1 MRRWERTLDT
11 DHTVRASP
19 WLPPSRVGRRPW
31 RATRVRVSTLADDLL
46 SVSSFR
52 SPGIAKMKNARRVQL
67 PVVQTDGGEEV
78 VHDYH
83 PAYVVWELTLRC
95 DQPCTHCGSRAGDA
109 RPAELSTVE
118 ALRVVEELAALR
130 AKEVV
135 LTGGEAYLH
144 PGFLEVIAALAAA
157 GIEPV
162 TTTGGRGIDA
172 ALANAMA
179 KAGLT
184 RASVS
189 IDGLEATHDLMRA
202 ARGSFASATAA
213 LRHLAAAGIVIAAN
227 TNVNRL
233 NENDLE
239 PLYEHLRSIGIRSW
253 QVQLTTPLGRA
264 ADRPDMVLQPWDLLG
279 IVPRIAALKARA
291 RHDGILLMPGNN
303 LGYFGPEE
311 AALRSLRDGDAD
323 HWRGCQAGRYV
334 MGIESDGAVKGCPSL
349 QTASYVGGRLVD
361 VADAPRRLLREIWE
375 TAPELA
381 FTRERAKD
389 DPGTGLW
396 GYCAECAF
404 GEVCLGGCT
413 FTAHAFFGRPGNNP
427 YCHYRARVMRARGVR
442 ERLVL
447 QSPAPGTPFDHARFD
462 IVEEPFGASDERPP
476 RPVDLVKLRR
486 KPAHHGRPSAAR

>member
-1 MRRWERTLDT
+1 
-11 DHTVRASP
+11 
-19 WLPPSRVGRRPW
+19 
-31 RATRVRVSTLADDLL
+31 
-46 SVSSFR
+46 
-52 SPGIAKMKNARRVQL
+52 MKNVRRVQL
-67 PVVQTDGGEEV
+67 PVVQAGDGAV
-78 VHDYH
+78 VAHDYH

-109 RPAELSTVE
+109 RARELSTAE
-118 ALRVVEELAALR
+118 ALRVVDELAEMR

-135 LTGGEAYLH
+135 LIGGEAYLH
-144 PGFLEVIAALAAA
+144 PGFLEIIAALSAA

-172 ALANAMA
+172 ALASAMA
-179 KAGLT
+179 EAGLT

-189 IDGLEATHDLMRA
+189 VDGLEPTHDLMRA

-213 LRHLAAAGIVIAAN
+213 LRHLAAAGIVISAN

-233 NENDLE
+233 NEGDLE
-239 PLYEHLRSIGIRSW
+239 PLYEHLKALGIRSW

-264 ADRPDMVLQPWDLLG
+264 ADRPDLVLQPWDLLG
-279 IVPRIAALKARA
+279 IVPRIVALKERA
-291 RHDGILLMPGNN
+291 RKDGILVMPGNN

-311 AALRSLRDGDAD
+311 ATLRSFREGDAD
-323 HWRGCQAGRYV
+323 HWQGCQAGRYV

-349 QTASYVGGRLVD
+349 QTASYVGGRLYD
-361 VADAPRRLLREIWE
+361 GAQSPTRSTLREIWQ
-375 TAPELA
+375 TAPELG
-381 FTRERAKD
+381 FTRQRTRD
-389 DPGTGLW
+389 DPDTGLW

-404 GEVCLGGCT
+404 GDVCLGGCT

-427 YCHYRARVMRARGVR
+427 YCHYRARVMRDRGVR

-447 QSPAPGTPFDHARFD
+447 QSAAPGTPFDHARFEL
-462 IVEEPFGASDERPP
+462 IEEPFGAPDERPP

-486 KPAHHGRPSAAR
+486 NPRVARRPPS